1 MRERIQNRKMALP
14 LLFLMF
20 LFFCPQSAYAFD
32 YLKFTLGVGSGY
44 VIHEAAHQAVAD
56 INGTPFKWKA
66 GTGGTWVSSSNTTDR
81 ERYELASAGLASQV
95 LSSEIILNTKSIP
108 KDNEYV
114 IGMLTFNVVNALIY
128 VVDDGIL
135 NSNDNHGD
143 IEIMD
148 KAGLNRDY
156 VNTFL
161 IVHSLYTI
169 YRGYYKTDIP
179 VYMTMSKNEIKV
191 GVTILRW

>member
-1 MRERIQNRKMALP
+1 MKERIQNSKRVLP

-20 LFFCPQSAYAFD
+20 LFFCPQPAYAFD
-32 YLKFTLGVGSGY
+32 YLKFALGVGSGY
-44 VIHEAAHQAVAD
+44 VIHETAHQAVAD
-56 INGTPFKWKA
+56 VNGMPFKWKA
-66 GTGGTWVSSSNTTDR
+66 GSGGTWVSSTNTTDS
-81 ERYELASAGLASQV
+81 ERYELASAGLGSQV
-95 LSSEIILNTKSIP
+95 LSTEIILNTKDIP

-128 VVDDGIL
+128 VATDGIL
-135 NSNDNHGD
+135 YSDDNHGD

-148 KAGLNRDY
+148 RAGLDKDY

-169 YRGYYKTDIP
+169 YRGYYKTSIP

>member
-1 MRERIQNRKMALP
+1 MKQRIRQWLISMD
-14 LLFLMF
+14 
-20 LFFCPQSAYAFD
+20 S
-32 YLKFTLGVGSGY
+32 
-44 VIHEAAHQAVAD
+44 
-56 INGTPFKWKA
+56 
-66 GTGGTWVSSSNTTDR
+66 
-81 ERYELASAGLASQV
+81 ERYELASAGLGSQV
-95 LSSEIILNTKSIP
+95 LSTEIILNTKDIP

-128 VVDDGIL
+128 VATDGIL
-135 NSNDNHGD
+135 YSNDNHGD

-148 KAGLNRDY
+148 KAGLDKDY

-169 YRGYYKTDIP
+169 YRGYYKTSIP

-191 GVTILRW
+191 GVTILKW